1 MQAPPPNP
9 VRLHWIPIEP
19 SWIVAFGA
27 ILLAVLPHQVPAS
40 FRSILQSQV
49 GALLYL
55 LMVGWVFTKTPV
67 LAMALLILFA
77 GVRVANL
84 TEGFAPM
91 TLVKDKVVKKHR
103 WLQEEVMMEDP
114 HTIQERTEGPGLII
128 DEVTGEESNPWFG
141 ESVMDETPRG
151 IQDRPVPTGPYATET
166 EYPQTNSQ

>member
-1 MQAPPPNP
+1 MQAPAPIPM
-9 VRLHWIPIEP
+9 RLHWIPIEP

-40 FRSILQSQV
+40 FRSVLHTNV
-49 GALLYL
+49 GAILYL
-55 LMVGWVFTKTPV
+55 LMVAWIFTKTPV

-77 GVRVANL
+77 GVRAANL
-84 TEGFAPM
+84 TENFAPM
-91 TLVKDKVVKKHR
+91 TLVKNKVTQKHR

-128 DEVTGEESNPWFG
+128 DEVSSDDAKPWFG
-141 ESVMDETPRG
+141 EAVMDETPRG
-151 IQDRPVPTGPYATET
+151 IQDRPVPVGPYATET